1 MKHENKRQAY
11 RVDTVIPCSYH
22 IIPEDEVEN
31 SYLPSELDDKYIEAF
46 FLRSLNQVNSKI
58 EDYIYTIGT
67 KSTVLADA
75 FAALNSKIDFL
86 FQSID
91 KKRLSNAMPR
101 NLVNISVSG
110 IAISIHKD
118 KIYQNDKVD
127 LMFQLDR
134 EDSPILVRCDVV
146 NIYQC
151 EDAQDERIVGLKYQ
165 NLSEEKRRQI
175 QFFIQRKEL
184 EMNRP
189 ELIHMSS
196 RLKNRRVRVIN
207 R

>member
-1 MKHENKRQAY
+1 MKHENKRGAY
-11 RVDTVIPCSYH
+11 RIDTVIPCSYH
-22 IIPEDEVEN
+22 IIPEEEIDN
-31 SYLPSELDDKYIEAF
+31 SYLPSELNDKYIEEF

-58 EDYIYTIGT
+58 DDYIFAIGS
-67 KSTVLADA
+67 KSTILADA
-75 FAALNSKIDFL
+75 FSALNSKIDFL

-91 KKRLSNAMPR
+91 KKQLSNSMPR

-118 KIYQNDKVD
+118 KVHQNDKVD
-127 LMFQLDR
+127 LMFQLDP

-151 EDAQDERIVGLKYQ
+151 EDSQDERIVGLKYQ
-165 NLSEEKRRQI
+165 SLSEEKRRQI
-175 QFFIQRKEL
+175 QFFIQRKEF
-184 EMNRP
+184 EMSKP
-189 ELIHMSS
+189 DLTHMSS